1 MNEILIVAGLLLGGL
16 IASEIGY
23 RIGTAFKRS
32 DDALNKQLDVIRAS
46 TLALVAFLVAFAFS
60 GAAARFVDRLDMIVS
75 EANALGTAWLRA
87 DALPEPRRA
96 ELKATLKEYTADR
109 VTILSSHDRDEIV
122 RLVANVGALHDRMWT
137 TALAGTQGDAPTMNL
152 VLPPL
157 NEVFDLHTAHLAL
170 ATRHL
175 PRPILIVL
183 LTTAA
188 VSLVLVGV
196 GNGRS
201 GRRFPLL
208 DAIYAAVL
216 AVALWMT
223 IDLDRPRQG
232 IIQISPQPMMDA
244 LASMT

>member
-16 IASEIGY
+16 VAAEIGF
-23 RIGTAFKRS
+23 RIGAAFKRE
-32 DDALNKQLDVIRAS
+32 DDALNKQLDVIRSA

-60 GAAARFVDRLDMIVS
+60 GSAGRFVDRLDIIVT

-87 DALPEPRRA
+87 DVLPEPQRG
-96 ELKATLKEYTADR
+96 ELKATLKEYTTDR
-109 VTILSSHDRDEIV
+109 VTLLSSRDWDEIH
-122 RLVANVGALHDRMWT
+122 RLLGKVGGLQERMWSA
-137 TALAGTQGDAPTMNL
+137 ALAGTQGDAPLMNL

-157 NEVFDLHTAHLAL
+157 NDVIDLHTTHLAQ

-183 LTTAA
+183 LATAA
-188 VSLVLVGV
+188 LYLVLVGV

-201 GRRFPLL
+201 GRRFPVL

-232 IIQISPQPMMDA
+232 LIQVSSQPLADA
-244 LASMT
+244 LASMK

>member
-1 MNEILIVAGLLLGGL
+1 MNEALIVIGLLLGGL
-16 IASEIGY
+16 IASEIGF
-23 RIGTAFKRS
+23 RIGVALKRE
-32 DDALNKQLDVIRAS
+32 DDAFGKQLDVIRGA

-60 GAAARFVDRLDMIVS
+60 GAGGRFVDRIDIIVE

-87 DALPEPRRA
+87 DVLPEPQRG

-109 VTILSSHDRDEIV
+109 VTLLRSRDWDEIHQ
-122 RLVANVGALHDRMWT
+122 LLGKAGDQQTRMWNS
-137 TALAGTQGDAPTMNL
+137 ALAGAQGDAPLMNL

-157 NEVFDLHTAHLAL
+157 NDVIDLHTAHLSQ

-183 LTTAA
+183 LSTAA
-188 VSLVLVGV
+188 LSLVLVGV

-201 GRRFPLL
+201 GRRFPVL

-232 IIQISPQPMMDA
+232 LIQVSSQPLADA
-244 LASMT
+244 LAAMK

>member
-1 MNEILIVAGLLLGGL
+1 MNELLIVAGLLLGGL
-16 IASEIGY
+16 IASEIGF
-23 RIGTAFKRS
+23 RVGIAFKRE
-32 DDALNKQLDVIRAS
+32 DDALGKQLDVIRGA

-60 GAAARFVDRLDMIVS
+60 GAGGRFVERLDIIVE

-87 DALPEPRRA
+87 DVLPEPQRG

-109 VTILSSHDRDEIV
+109 VTLLRSRDWNEIDR
-122 RLVANVGALHDRMWT
+122 LLGKVGALHEKMWN
-137 TALAGTQGDAPTMNL
+137 TALAGTHGDAPLMAL

-157 NEVFDLHTAHLAL
+157 NDVIDLHTTHLAQ

-175 PRPILIVL
+175 PQPILVVL
-183 LTTAA
+183 LSTAA
-188 VSLVLVGV
+188 LSLVLVGV

-201 GRRFPLL
+201 GRRFPVL

-232 IIQISPQPMMDA
+232 LIQVSSQPLVDS
-244 LASMT
+244 LAAMK